1 MYFAFPWKYLPIWIL
16 ATIILMGIMLI
27 SLLWLEKRRNIKV
40 QKFAEISLTERL
52 IQGFRPWLRKVSI
65 LTVVISIFFIILTLA
80 QPHWGASWEKTQK
93 LSRDILLVID
103 TSESM
108 LADDLPP
115 NRLERARQ
123 KAFLLMD
130 RCPGDRFGI
139 IAFAGESALVCPLTL
154 DHAYVKTILRSLNT
168 DMLSKEGTDISGAFS
183 EVEQV
188 LKEDIAKSGKEDK
201 YARAVIIISDGED
214 LSENAEK
221 KAEALGEYVFLIAV
235 GMATP
240 QGAEIKFPEWMKR
253 YVKTSNI
260 DLTHKSV
267 LDEKKLQNIAVK
279 GKGFYIRTT
288 MDDTDVNMILGE
300 LEKIRM
306 FSQSDT
312 LRYQKVNRYRWP
324 LMIAYILF
332 ICETII
338 WIILSYRKEMN
349 LEKIKI

>member
-1 MYFAFPWKYLPIWIL
+1 MYFVFPWKYLPIWIITTL
-16 ATIILMGIMLI
+16 VVIGVITI
-27 SLLWLEKRRNIKV
+27 SLFWLEKRRNAKI

-52 IQGFRPWLRKVSI
+52 IQGVRPWLRKVTI
-65 LTVVISIFFIILTLA
+65 FTVVIGFFFIILTLA

-93 LSRDILLVID
+93 LSRDILLMID

-123 KAFLLMD
+123 KAYLLME

-139 IAFAGESALVCPLTL
+139 IAFSGESALVCPLTL
-154 DHAYVKTILRSLNT
+154 DHGYVKTILRSLNT
-168 DMLSKEGTDISGAFS
+168 DMLSKEGTDISEAFN

-188 LKEDIAKSGKEDK
+188 FKEDIEKSGKEDK
-201 YARAVIIISDGED
+201 YARAVVVISDGED
-214 LSENAEK
+214 LSETAEK
-221 KAEALGEYVFLIAV
+221 RAENLGEKVFLIVV

-260 DLTHKSV
+260 KLTHKSV
-267 LDEKKLQNIAVK
+267 LDEEKLKQIAVK
-279 GKGFYIRTT
+279 GKGFYVRTT
-288 MDDTDVNMILGE
+288 MDDTDINMMLSE

-306 FSQSDT
+306 FYQTDS

-324 LMIAYILF
+324 LLIACILF
-332 ICETII
+332 ICETVI
-338 WIILSYRKEMN
+338 WIILSSKKKVNIR
-349 LEKIKI
+349 LEKI

>member
-1 MYFAFPWKYLPIWIL
+1 MYFAFPWKYLPVWIL
-16 ATIILMGIMLI
+16 TTLIIIGLLLI
-27 SLLWLEKRRNIKV
+27 SLLWLERRRNVRI

-52 IQGFRPWLRKVSI
+52 IRGFKPWLRRGSI
-65 LTVVISIFFIILTLA
+65 LAIVIGFFFVILTLA

-123 KAFLLMD
+123 KAFLLLD

-139 IAFAGESALVCPLTL
+139 IAFAGDSALVCPLTL

-168 DMLSKEGTDISGAFS
+168 DMLSKEGTDISEAFM

-188 LKEDIAKSGKEDK
+188 FKEDIEKSGKEDK

-214 LSENAEK
+214 LSENAGN
-221 KAEALGEYVFLIAV
+221 KAETLGENIFLIVV

-260 DLTHKSV
+260 NLTHKSV
-267 LDEKKLQNIAVK
+267 LDEKKLQDIAVK

-288 MDDTDVNMILGE
+288 MDDTDINMILSE

-306 FSQSDT
+306 FSQTDT

-324 LMIAYILF
+324 LAIALVFF
-332 ICETII
+332 ICETAI
-338 WIILSYRKEMN
+338 WIILSSKKKTD
-349 LEKIKI
+349 LGKV

>member
-1 MYFAFPWKYLPIWIL
+1 MYFAFSWKYLPIWIL
-16 ATIILMGIMLI
+16 ITVIVMGLIGI
-27 SLLWLEKRRNIKV
+27 SLFWMEKKRNIRV
-40 QKFAEISLTERL
+40 RRFAEISLTERL

-65 LTVVISIFFIILTLA
+65 ITVVVGFFFIILTLA

-93 LSRDILLVID
+93 LSRDILFVID

-123 KAFLLMD
+123 KAFLLLD

-139 IAFAGESALVCPLTL
+139 IAFAGEAALVCPLTL
-154 DHAYVKTILRSLNT
+154 DHGYVKTILRSLNT
-168 DMLSKEGTDISGAFS
+168 DMLSKEGTDISEAFN

-188 LKEDIAKSGKEDK
+188 FKEDIEKSGKEDK
-201 YARAVIIISDGED
+201 YSRAIVIISDGED
-214 LSENAEK
+214 LSESAEK
-221 KAEALGEYVFLIAV
+221 KAETLGENIFLVVV

-260 DLTHKSV
+260 KLTHKSV
-267 LDEKKLQNIAVK
+267 LDEKKLKEIALK
-279 GKGFYIRTT
+279 GNGFYIRTT
-288 MDDTDVNMILGE
+288 MDDTDVNMILDE

-306 FSQSDT
+306 FYQTDT

-324 LMIAYILF
+324 LSIACILF
-332 ICETII
+332 VCETMI
-338 WIILSYRKEMN
+338 WIILSSKKKMDTK
-349 LEKIKI
+349 LEKI